1 VATSGEA
8 RAKIEREA
16 SGITGA
22 DPRTPTQEPVERSA
36 GRPSTPEGVGRGAP
50 LTACRRGAKSSP
62 GSAVEEGW
70 RRVAHTVPGVD
81 SGVDE
86 SVDSVSTPV
95 LALGQGWGRFRA
107 ADHTTSRWIK
117 ASIRDLV
124 WSAARKRVVSGFGDG
139 DGHGVFGWF
148 QSGVGDR
155 GRCGFG
161 KGWWISA
168 GREGTDAGGAASA
181 WCAGEAGKGRT
192 WTEVRIGT
200 ELGTA
205 TSSRYVDEAGEGRG
219 WCR

>member
-8 RAKIEREA
+8 RTKIEREA

-22 DPRTPTQEPVERSA
+22 DPRPPTQEPVERSA
-36 GRPSTPEGVGRGAP
+36 GRPSTPEGVGRAAP
-50 LTACRRGAKSSP
+50 LTACRRGAKSSA
-62 GSAVEEGW
+62 GSAGEEGW

-107 ADHTTSRWIK
+107 ADHTTSRWIN

-139 DGHGVFGWF
+139 DGHGVFGRF
-148 QSGVGDR
+148 RSGVGDR
-155 GRCGFG
+155 GRCEVG
-161 KGWWISA
+161 KGRGISA
-168 GREGTDAGGAASA
+168 GREGTVAGGAASA
-181 WCAGEAGKGRT
+181 WCGGEAGKGRADI
-192 WTEVRIGT
+192 EIRIGT
-200 ELGTA
+200 DLGTA
-205 TSSRYVDEAGEGRG
+205 SSRWCVGEVCESRG
-219 WCR
+219 WRR